1 MLIHFLEAWSLLGAV
16 HFICQHILEVW
27 LIIGLC
33 LTKIYSMPCI
43 QPYTFWGIEIWLL
56 YGPLQVPCLE
66 AWLLIGTCLL
76 IGTKEYRNALSFIK
90 TKGLWNI
97 TSGLVGYSLYDP
109 SFLSSLD
116 VKQRLGH
123 IALWERWYMSA
134 QSTSSTISHAKIKWN
149 SSWNGAEKKNCD
161 LVKQREDQR

>member
-66 AWLLIGTCLL
+66 AWLLIRTCLL
-76 IGTKEYRNALSFIK
+76 IGTKESYLFKPIKKGSKKSSFMEIWRNHWGYVPLDHWTFSLKINLFCKIMVKNLLIWGTYKNNTFLRMNHVIANTWFWCLIGSFV
-90 TKGLWNI
+90 NI
-97 TSGLVGYSLYDP
+97 FFPV
-109 SFLSSLD
+109 
-116 VKQRLGH
+116 
-123 IALWERWYMSA
+123 
-134 QSTSSTISHAKIKWN
+134 
-149 SSWNGAEKKNCD
+149 
-161 LVKQREDQR
+161 

>member
-1 MLIHFLEAWSLLGAV
+1 MTINWINTLSKRGMTFIWIVLLHKNVMPNIFLSPALYLEHAESKSQTWLLIGSICKEKMSHAESAKEYFFCNLVVLIHFLEAWSLLGAV

-76 IGTKEYRNALSFIK
+76 IGTKE
-90 TKGLWNI
+90 
-97 TSGLVGYSLYDP
+97 
-109 SFLSSLD
+109 
-116 VKQRLGH
+116 
-123 IALWERWYMSA
+123 
-134 QSTSSTISHAKIKWN
+134 
-149 SSWNGAEKKNCD
+149 
-161 LVKQREDQR
+161 